1 VHSIACPEL
10 ANSTAWGLFL
20 VFVFLL
26 LFAMQYF
33 LVVVNVQKGIF
44 STCHT
49 CRDHCQ
55 LQEQHDDLLDHTAMH
70 RLLLMM
76 ADVKLAPVPYRTA
89 LFSMSF
95 SFSFSVCCGEFIV
108 VLLPH
113 RLIADLFF
121 AAMD

>member
-1 VHSIACPEL
+1 MGSCNDVGLAGTRASMLLCMTITCPEL

-55 LQEQHDDLLDHTAMH
+55 LQEQHDDLLDLTAMH

-76 ADVKLAPVPYRTA
+76 TDIKLAQCHIGQ
-89 LFSMSF
+89 
-95 SFSFSVCCGEFIV
+95 VCF
-108 VLLPH
+108 
-113 RLIADLFF
+113 
-121 AAMD
+121 